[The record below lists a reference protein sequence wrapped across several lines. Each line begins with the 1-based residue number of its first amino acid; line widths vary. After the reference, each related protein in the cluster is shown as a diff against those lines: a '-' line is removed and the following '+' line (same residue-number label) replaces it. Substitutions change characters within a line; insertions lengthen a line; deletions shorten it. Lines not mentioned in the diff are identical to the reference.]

1 MRILS
6 VNVAMPRVIEINGKA
21 VPTGIYKE
29 PVTGPVEVR
38 KLGLA
43 GDGQADLTVHGG
55 EHQAVYAYPIEHY
68 PHWADFLGA
77 ESLEYGTFGEN
88 LTTSGFVETEVC
100 IGDIHRM
107 GDALLQVTC
116 ERLPCFKFA
125 HKVNRPD
132 ILKPFLQSGHSGFYY
147 KVLQEGT
154 VTAGDTIEV
163 EERHPLRISV
173 RDLLGVH
180 RLNEHS
186 TETVEKL
193 LTIEALAPIVRKDLE
208 KRLAA

>member
-1 MRILS
+1 MQILS
-6 VNVAMPRVIEINGKA
+6 VNVALPRTLEINGKM

-29 PVTGPVEVR
+29 PVKGPVEVR

-68 PHWADFLGA
+68 AYWAEFLGA
-77 ESLEYGTFGEN
+77 NILEHGTFGEN
-88 LTTSGFVETEVC
+88 LTVQGLVETEVC
-100 IGDIHRM
+100 IGDVHRM
-107 GDALLQVTC
+107 GDVLLQITC

-125 HKVNRPD
+125 HKVSRPD
-132 ILKPFLQSGHSGFYY
+132 ILKPFLQSGYSGFYY
-147 KVLQEGT
+147 KVIQEGT
-154 VTAGDTIEV
+154 ISAGDSIGVV
-163 EERHPLRISV
+163 EKDPQRVSV

-180 RLNEHS
+180 RLNEDVV
-186 TETVEKL
+186 ETMEKL
-193 LTIEALAPIVRKDLE
+193 LKVEALAPGVRKDIE

>member
-1 MRILS
+1 MQILS
-6 VNVAMPRVIEINGKA
+6 VNIAMPRVIEINGKA

-38 KLGLA
+38 KLGLS

-68 PHWADFLGA
+68 AHWATFLGA
-77 ESLEYGTFGEN
+77 ASLEHGTFGEN
-88 LTTSGFVETEVC
+88 LTTSGLIETEVC
-100 IGDIHRM
+100 IGDVHRM
-107 GDALLQVTC
+107 SNVLLQVTC

-125 HKVNRPD
+125 HKVSRPD

-154 VTAGDTIEV
+154 ITAGDSIEV
-163 EERHPLRISV
+163 VEKEPQCISV
-173 RDLLGVH
+173 RALLGVH
-180 RLNEHS
+180 RLNEDDI
-186 TETVEKL
+186 ETMEKL
-193 LTIEALAPIVRKDLE
+193 LKVEALAPGVRKDIE
-208 KRLAA
+208 KRLAH

>member
-1 MRILS
+1 MQILS

-29 PVTGPVEVR
+29 PVTGPVELR

-68 PHWADFLGA
+68 PHWAKFLGA
-77 ESLEYGTFGEN
+77 ESLAHGTFGEN
-88 LTTSGFVETEVC
+88 LTTSGLVETEVC
-100 IGDIHRM
+100 IGDVHRM
-107 GDALLQVTC
+107 GNVLLQVTC

-125 HKVNRPD
+125 HKVGRPD

-154 VTAGDTIEV
+154 LAMGDTIEIV
-163 EERHPLRISV
+163 EQHPLRVTV

-180 RLNEHS
+180 RLNEEA
-186 TETVEKL
+186 TETLEKL